1 MLSIKYNPLTNLVKL
16 AVDESGFDWI
26 EIRRLCEEKCSK
38 DEIMYTSSNSLNI
51 PWWRF
56 LTIRRDLK
64 HLIIKHRL
72 ELDFDENAK
81 KLMAKAL
88 EKQELY
94 QKAQGVSPMSCEE
107 VKQKLKLVGFKR
119 DLKDFQVRNVSKL
132 ACLPAGASF
141 SVPGGGKT
149 TEALAFYY
157 LNKKE
162 DSKLLI
168 IAPKNAFPAWDEQ
181 INECLECPPEIVRLV
196 GGYDSIKEKLEKK
209 PSIIMI
215 TYHQLPK
222 VEDMLA
228 KYISENEFFVFV
240 DESHRMKRGYRGIHG
255 KSVLSLSNI
264 PEYKLILSG
273 TPMPQGAED
282 LIPQFN
288 FLFPEINVTRESVI
302 DAIKPIYV
310 RTTKDD
316 LQLRRPDVKLRP
328 VEMSESQRKLY
339 ELLRSEAARQAE
351 ELLKAK
357 DKIKLRAMGRSV
369 LRLIQLTSNPALL
382 AKTDFANHQ
391 LLKDVLREGDGPK
404 IKYVC
409 NRARQLAYDGK
420 KTIIWSSFVEN
431 VELIAERLADL
442 GADYIHGGVDVGDEE
457 DITTREAKIKKFHED
472 KNAYILVANP
482 AAASEGISLHK
493 VCHNAIY
500 LDRNYNAAQFLQSM
514 DRIHRVGLPK
524 DIETLIDVVVC
535 SNTIDDSVNKRLE
548 TKINLMAEV
557 LNDSSL
563 RFEYEYADEEIG
575 EEISENDIDDAI
587 GHILGKEI

>member
-1 MLSIKYNPLTNLVKL
+1 
-16 AVDESGFDWI
+16 
-26 EIRRLCEEKCSK
+26 
-38 DEIMYTSSNSLNI
+38 
-51 PWWRF
+51 
-56 LTIRRDLK
+56 
-64 HLIIKHRL
+64 
-72 ELDFDENAK
+72 
-81 KLMAKAL
+81 
-88 EKQELY
+88 
-94 QKAQGVSPMSCEE
+94 
-107 VKQKLKLVGFKR
+107 
-119 DLKDFQVRNVSKL
+119 
-132 ACLPAGASF
+132 
-141 SVPGGGKT
+141 
-149 TEALAFYY
+149 
-157 LNKKE
+157 
-162 DSKLLI
+162 
-168 IAPKNAFPAWDEQ
+168 
-181 INECLECPPEIVRLV
+181 V

-316 LQLRRPDVKLRP
+316 LQLRRPEVKLRP